1 MVSPSTSPAT
11 PLVPSEDAVLAQ
23 AAAENFPVA
32 SRFFP
37 RAVRADLLAIY
48 GFARLTDDIG
58 DEAEG
63 DRLAL
68 LDWLEASQLSEL
80 RDRCRGLGLQ
90 LALAGGID
98 FDLLPRALEIDP
110 DWIAIRGAA
119 CLNGR
124 EGDLC
129 PERVAR
135 LASIVHV
142 SNCVV
147 LE

>member
-23 AAAENFPVA
+23 AGAENFPVA

-37 RAVRADLLAIY
+37 PAVRADLLAIY

-68 LDWLEASQLSEL
+68 
-80 RDRCRGLGLQ
+80 
-90 LALAGGID
+90 
-98 FDLLPRALEIDP
+98 
-110 DWIAIRGAA
+110 
-119 CLNGR
+119 
-124 EGDLC
+124 
-129 PERVAR
+129 AR
-135 LASIVHV
+135 LARGRAGPGRRRLGHPPAPPAARRHDRARGPCPS
-142 SNCVV
+142 SRSGP
-147 LE
+147 